1 MPGIRYHPRQIH
13 QTQRHRNGGQKAQ
26 NIVFFT
32 QQAGKRTGDDIAVG
46 IVQKVEIGIQWFIQE
61 VNRQGRAKQK
71 SQHLRGTAGAG
82 AVASHHKQNRVE
94 HQQGMDADRV
104 QIDERPPGGHV
115 QPAGAEQSQRRTGDA
130 KGIEFL
136 LAPVLIG
143 EGIVQTDEHI
153 DAAQMERQIAPVPLT
168 GQSHAQQ
175 QGSFIGQ
182 QGNGNAHEDAPP
194 GRGRAA
200 AVPQGHPHNEHQREG
215 KLDQMDFTV
224 QRVTPEVRAKLR
236 MGDIVGFPEVVHVF
250 FHPFRANDTAN
261 CAKQKEICRK
271 KRPNRCICA
280 KSVVF

>member
-1 MPGIRYHPRQIH
+1 
-13 QTQRHRNGGQKAQ
+13 
-26 NIVFFT
+26 
-32 QQAGKRTGDDIAVG
+32 
-46 IVQKVEIGIQWFIQE
+46 
-61 VNRQGRAKQK
+61 
-71 SQHLRGTAGAG
+71 
-82 AVASHHKQNRVE
+82 
-94 HQQGMDADRV
+94 MDADRV

-130 KGIEFL
+130 EGIEFL

-271 KRPNRCICA
+271 KCPNRCICA